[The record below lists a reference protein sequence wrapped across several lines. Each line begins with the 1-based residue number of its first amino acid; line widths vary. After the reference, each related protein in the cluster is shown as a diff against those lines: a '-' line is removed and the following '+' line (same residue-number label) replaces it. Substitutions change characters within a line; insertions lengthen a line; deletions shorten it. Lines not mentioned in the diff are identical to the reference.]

1 MIRVEFFF
9 NIFRQ
14 LYRQWQFIMPY
25 LSNFYHVSLK
35 QQVQLSALNN
45 SGLHSPM
52 LIPLAC
58 KYSEVMNWDTR
69 EDLPTPLDPNITTL
83 NGGVIP
89 GQLAQ
94 LDSREDGSDGTAL
107 MVPPTELQPPPDSTF
122 PVPQTVTCSVL
133 KNRKNQNLIRN
144 YVWSKEK
151 KLK

>member
-1 MIRVEFFF
+1 
-9 NIFRQ
+9 
-14 LYRQWQFIMPY
+14 
-25 LSNFYHVSLK
+25 
-35 QQVQLSALNN
+35 
-45 SGLHSPM
+45 M

-94 LDSREDGSDGTAL
+94 LDSREDGSDCTAL
-107 MVPPTELQPPPDSTF
+107 MVPPTELQPPPDRTF

-133 KNRKNQNLIRN
+133 ENKNNT
-144 YVWSKEK
+144 
-151 KLK
+151 